1 MQHDKA
7 ADVIRTRDL
16 NEDVHSNI
24 IQEFIIETGLF
35 GVFDQISNVENNI
48 VIQRLSMGV
57 NVCIC
62 F

>member
-1 MQHDKA
+1 MQNDKA
-7 ADVIRTRDL
+7 ADAIRTRDF